1 MGKKTKSVNNKQSTG
16 IDFIRAKKKVGR
28 KIRKQAN
35 ETNTEVRAKR
45 INLSVQS
52 LGTEGKG
59 DQVTGRGLSMPE
71 LLNQCQHY
79 SARVRKDALDGI
91 KELLETHPTSLVP
104 CAATCV
110 EKVAERLVD
119 QEHIV
124 RAAARGALR
133 SGVLPALGP
142 HGIAP
147 FAERLVLHVGAALT
161 HVAPAVRRD
170 APAVLEALLDAAPL
184 LVGAYAP
191 AATLR
196 HLAELLRRGDDAAS
210 SSLVSGASDGT
221 VRVVAG
227 GLSAK
232 FGDMTAS
239 RVGPQQ
245 PQSRLGLLQ
254 SCRRFLEVL
263 VGATTAALDFDGV
276 DDGDARFGGSAR
288 GGHRWRWGDGD
299 GDDLLDGGPDGKEN
313 GRRTARAGNAGGA
326 GVALHAARCA
336 RAPVSAA
343 RAVETL
349 FGVARGDG
357 GTRMGRRGGASGD
370 GREGVAVAAAELA
383 ALLFAVWDEATPTLK
398 DVGGP
403 NLTRVRVMAEAM
415 SCMHLCLW
423 LVDVEGGDRDS
434 GAGGGGGDDGGDVSG
449 AAMAA
454 ALPHLVA
461 RVLPVFPASAPPVA
475 GDVSVRGALV
485 RLNACTA
492 RILSAASEG
501 AAKVAAKTAE
511 DDLSGS
517 PTDLPSAPAH
527 VAPTWRWNHVGF
539 HVGCHVGCHVDVDA
553 ADRATCAVADF
564 LSSGLRGCA
573 LDAGPCGEA
582 EPTGEGDYGDL
593 LRMARGVL
601 LRPALGSPWGGVDE
615 RRTDVEVGETDD
627 EDEENGRMDD
637 EDDTRDGYPTGTDA
651 DGSRTALAASV
662 GEVWSEAVVSG
673 PPERRGA
680 CVSLLAAV
688 LPRVAATRAGAQSR
702 FRAPTVGADVAA
714 GWLRPYA
721 RLLWELK
728 HGDPGTTSRALRT
741 LHAVAARC
749 SGEVGEESAD
759 ESPLAGALAAVETE
773 LAPFFARVPPPSST
787 DQTAPRPRG
796 KPGPF
801 SKLPSKT
808 QHLAIALLGQLPCL
822 SPTTLRAAAHAAL
835 APDADPNTA
844 VRAAEAV
851 TCNMRAAP
859 LALSVSFLSALLTG
873 AGSWRG
879 ARSAAPAAAR
889 ALVGVGDSD
898 SPWAGAVLAWPAVNL
913 AIVRAERAGDAE
925 GARRARFGVI
935 VLAALASE
943 ARRAQREA
951 KEASAA
957 ASAPARGES
966 AESAEER
973 VSALDVDAEAA
984 VVAWACDG
992 FATAPGGGSDGDEDL
1007 RGASARLARS
1017 DPGWARSAFR
1027 HLRLSTA
1034 PLANRP
1040 GGEGSTAGAKRD
1052 GASHASRCD
1061 AVVYSASAFA
1071 ALVGDVLP
1079 EGTVRELAADSGEI
1093 DGDETF
1099 LHPLF
1104 ATMRT
1109 CEEAAD
1115 ACVRDE
1121 LPGSA
1126 RAARAVRAAKLAL
1139 DGVVGGLA

>member
-119 QEHIV
+119 QEQIV

-147 FAERLVLHVGAALT
+147 FARRLVLHVGAALT

-170 APAVLEALLDAAPL
+170 APAVLEALLDAAPR
-184 LVGAYAP
+184 LVGAHAP

-210 SSLVSGASDGT
+210 SSLVSGASDGA
-221 VRVVAG
+221 VRLVAG

-232 FGDMTAS
+232 FGDMTTS

-245 PQSRLGLLQ
+245 PPARLGLLQ

-263 VGATTAALDFDGV
+263 VGATTAALDFDGEGH
-276 DDGDARFGGSAR
+276 DKDGKASFVAG
-288 GGHRWRWGDGD
+288 GGHRWRWGDDDGDGD
-299 GDDLLDGGPDGKEN
+299 GDDLDGGGPDGKEN
-313 GRRTARAGNAGGA
+313 SRTRRAGAAEGA

-343 RAVETL
+343 RAVEEV
-349 FGVARGDG
+349 FGVFGVSD
-357 GTRMGRRGGASGD
+357 GRRTGPTRTNGPAD

-383 ALLFAVWDEATPTLK
+383 ALLFAVWDEATPALK
-398 DVGGP
+398 DAGGP

-423 LVDVEGGDRDS
+423 LVDVEGGD
-434 GAGGGGGDDGGDVSG
+434 DGGDGSG

-475 GDVSVRGALV
+475 GDDSVRGALV
-485 RLNACTA
+485 RLNAAAA

-501 AAKVAAKTAE
+501 AAKVAAAAAE
-511 DDLSGS
+511 DAARAHRAWVALSGEV
-517 PTDLPSAPAH
+517 DLPSAPGSAPGSAPVH
-527 VAPTWRWNHVGF
+527 VAPLHWNHAASV
-539 HVGCHVGCHVDVDA
+539 VDADA
-553 ADRATCAVADF
+553 ADRATSAVADY
-564 LSSGLRGCA
+564 LSAALRGCA

-582 EPTGEGDYGDL
+582 EPTREGDYGDL
-593 LRMARGVL
+593 LRMARSVL
-601 LRPALGSPWGGVDE
+601 LRPALGASGGEWGGVDE
-615 RRTDVEVGETDD
+615 RGTDVGASDG
-627 EDEENGRMDD
+627 DEE
-637 EDDTRDGYPTGTDA
+637 TRDGDDETWDGYPDPDA
-651 DGSRTALAASV
+651 AGSRAALALSV
-662 GEVWSEAVVSG
+662 GAVWSEAVVNG

-680 CVSLLAAV
+680 CVGLFAAV
-688 LPRVAATRAGAQSR
+688 LPRVAATRGECGVCA
-702 FRAPTVGADVAA
+702 VDADVAA

-741 LHAVAARC
+741 LHAVASRC
-749 SGEVGEESAD
+749 SGDSA
-759 ESPLAGALAAVETE
+759 ESPLAAALAAVETE

-787 DQTAPRPRG
+787 DQTAPRRRG

-801 SKLPSKT
+801 SKLPAPC
-808 QHLAIALLGQLPCL
+808 QHVAIALLGQLPCL

-835 APDADPNTA
+835 NEDADPNIA

-873 AGSWRG
+873 AGSWRV
-879 ARSAAPAAAR
+879 ARRAAPAGAR
-889 ALVGVGDSD
+889 ALVGMGDSD
-898 SPWAGAVLAWPAVNL
+898 SPWAGPCLAWPALNL

-925 GARRARFGVI
+925 GARRARFGAL

-951 KEASAA
+951 REAGAKEAGAKEA
-957 ASAPARGES
+957 G
-966 AESAEER
+966 AEGVEER

-992 FATAPGGGSDGDEDL
+992 FATAVPGGGSDGDDDL

-1017 DPGWARSAFR
+1017 DPGWARLA
-1027 HLRLSTA
+1027 LRRLRRTCA
-1034 PLANRP
+1034 PPSPANE
-1040 GGEGSTAGAKRD
+1040 GGEAADAGAKRD
-1052 GASHASRCD
+1052 GGDAASRCE
-1061 AVVYSASAFA
+1061 AVVYAASAFA

-1079 EGTVRELAADSGEI
+1079 EGTVRELAGDSP
-1093 DGDETF
+1093 GDEDETS
-1099 LHPLF
+1099 PLF

-1139 DGVVGGLA
+1139 DGVVGGS